1 MTRASR
7 PSPPGGPETLARR
20 GHGHRVGIDT
30 SNELNLPRQTVWV
43 FDNMIIRMTESDLK
57 AFVPAAS

>member
-1 MTRASR
+1 MVLRRSR
-7 PSPPGGPETLARR
+7 VG